1 MFSRRVIKT
10 LTGQHLNVRCGAG
23 GTVRDLKG
31 AVAAQAVRPLHGLVC
46 ATRAPPP
53 PSLTSMV
60 NATQGW
66 AVDQQRLIFGGKQ
79 LDDSSALTQYGIT
92 DLSILYLVLRAQE
105 GTPSG
110 DEPEPEPE
118 PLGSAALQVNVMS
131 PAGTQCRITMRPDDT
146 VGELKA
152 LVAQQDGME
161 ASAVHRLFS
170 PTGGPELQNM
180 ATLRQCGISDSS
192 LLLLSQPECADGGSG
207 RTSDTSS
214 GDVAVTSVVA
224 QAGGDGAEERKAGGG
239 SASAVDAPRTRLKR
253 RVSFSESLQER
264 VADDESAMVPLEHA
278 EGPLKENDGPSVDS
292 ALLDRLIVAF
302 FEKGNIRSAD
312 GVREFVGQENLSTSG
327 ASVAERLEYI
337 VETLRSGRRVGLLP
351 SNARL
356 GPEHS
361 VRLARLL
368 DYLKAAL

>member
-1 MFSRRVIKT
+1 M
-10 LTGQHLNVRCGAG
+10 
-23 GTVRDLKG
+23 RDLKG
-31 AVAAQAVRPLHGLVC
+31 AVAAQAVRPLYGLVG
-46 ATRAPPP
+46 ATRTPPP
-53 PSLTSMV
+53 PSHLISMV

-79 LDDSSALTQYGIT
+79 LDDSSALAQHGIT
-92 DLSILYLVLRAQE
+92 DLSILYLVLRAQD
-105 GTPSG
+105 GTPTG

-118 PLGSAALQVNVMS
+118 PLGSAALQINVMS
-131 PAGTQCRITMRPDDT
+131 PAGNQCRITMRPDQT

-152 LVAQQDGME
+152 LVAQHDGME

-192 LLLLSQPECADGGSG
+192 LLLLSPPERDADDGSG

-214 GDVAVTSVVA
+214 AGVA
-224 QAGGDGAEERKAGGG
+224 QGGGGAAGDRSAGGG
-239 SASAVDAPRTRLKR
+239 SATAVDAPPTRLKR
-253 RVSFSESLQER
+253 RVSFSESLQEL
-264 VADDESAMVPLEHA
+264 VADDESTTMPLEHA

-312 GVREFVGQENLSTSG
+312 GVREFVGQDNLSASG

-368 DYLKAAL
+368 EYLKAAL

>member
-1 MFSRRVIKT
+1 MLAVHHP
-10 LTGQHLNVRCGAG
+10 HL
-23 GTVRDLKG
+23 LI
-31 AVAAQAVRPLHGLVC
+31 AAL
-46 ATRAPPP
+46 
-53 PSLTSMV
+53 

-66 AVDQQRLIFGGKQ
+66 AVDTQRLIFGGKQ
-79 LDDSSALTQYGIT
+79 LDDSSVLPQHGIT

-105 GTPSG
+105 SKPSG

-118 PLGSAALQVNVMS
+118 PELVEEAALQVNVMS
-131 PAGTQCRITMRPDDT
+131 PAGNQCRVTMRPDNT

-152 LVAQQDGME
+152 LVAQQDGMQ
-161 ASAVHRLFS
+161 ASAVHRLFL

-180 ATLRQCGISDSS
+180 ATLRQCGISDTS
-192 LLLLSQPECADGGSG
+192 LLLLPPPECDTDGAAGC
-207 RTSDTSS
+207 TTDTSS
-214 GDVAVTSVVA
+214 GGVAVAAVVP
-224 QAGGDGAEERKAGGG
+224 QAGGDGGAGEMMAGGDA
-239 SASAVDAPRTRLKR
+239 ASALDAPPTRLKR

-264 VADDESAMVPLEHA
+264 VADDESLQMPLEHA

-312 GVREFVGQENLSTSG
+312 GVRDFVGTENLSASG
-327 ASVAERLEYI
+327 EAVAERLEYI

-361 VRLARLL
+361 IRLARLL
-368 DYLKAAL
+368 EFLNAAL

>member
-1 MFSRRVIKT
+1 VWTWLQNT
-10 LTGQHLNVRCGAG
+10 L
-23 GTVRDLKG
+23 
-31 AVAAQAVRPLHGLVC
+31 
-46 ATRAPPP
+46 
-53 PSLTSMV
+53 
-60 NATQGW
+60 QGW

-79 LDDSSALTQYGIT
+79 LDDVSPLAQYGIT

-118 PLGSAALQVNVMS
+118 PLEPPAFQVNVMT
-131 PAGTQCRITMRPDDT
+131 PAGTQCRVTLHPDSTIGD
-146 VGELKA
+146 LKA
-152 LVAQQDGME
+152 LVAEQDGME

-170 PTGGPELQNM
+170 PTGGPELQNA
-180 ATLRQCGISDSS
+180 ATLSQSGISDSS
-192 LLLLSQPECADGGSG
+192 LLLLSPPEGRVEEGATSAAAGVGGGGGGGGSTGGGSG
-207 RTSDTSS
+207 GSS
-214 GDVAVTSVVA
+214 AA
-224 QAGGDGAEERKAGGG
+224 AGGG
-239 SASAVDAPRTRLKR
+239 GGGGGGGAAAAVAGSTDAPPTRLKR

-264 VADDESAMVPLEHA
+264 VADDETAKTPLEHA
-278 EGPLKENDGPSVDS
+278 EGPLKENDGPSIDS

-312 GVREFVGQENLSTSG
+312 GVTAFVGQEDLNRSG
-327 ASVAERLEYI
+327 AAVAERLEYI
-337 VETLRSGRRVGLLP
+337 IETLRSGRRVGLLP

-368 DYLKAAL
+368 DYLNAAL